1 KQVIPP
7 PQPPPPAPPPAVEEA
22 SNNAVA
28 AQPPAPPAPP
38 APPQDI
44 TASQD
49 LSYNNQIKPSYPP
62 QALRQR
68 HEGTVT
74 LLVLVAIDGSVKD
87 VKVEQSSGYR
97 ELDRAAMDAV
107 RRWRFNAETK
117 NGKKVEG
124 YARVPVNFSLNQ
136 L

>member
-1 KQVIPP
+1 MLFR
-7 PQPPPPAPPPAVEEA
+7 
-22 SNNAVA
+22 S
-28 AQPPAPPAPP
+28 PP

-49 LSYNNQIKPSYPP
+49 LSYNNQIKPRYPP
-62 QALRQR
+62 QAMRQR

-74 LLVLVAIDGSVKD
+74 LLVLVGVDGSVKD
-87 VKVEQSSGYR
+87 VKVEKSSGYR

-107 RRWRFNAETK
+107 RRWRFNPEKK
-117 NGKKVEG
+117 NGKVVEG